1 MSYTLT
7 ESGEV
12 LTETQEGRIGHDCA
26 ECAAVRA
33 ALDVAM
39 TTLEQIATTPR
50 NKGAR
55 RNAYSTLA
63 FLRTQLKTPKL
74 DVASCT
80 GEQPEEWNF

>member
-1 MSYTLT
+1 MSTLT
-7 ESGEV
+7 ESGNA
-12 LTETQEGRIGHDCA
+12 LKRIGHDCA

-63 FLRTQLKTPKL
+63 FLRTQLKTPNVKSEGAEPLLAKL
-74 DVASCT
+74 PLD
-80 GEQPEEWNF
+80 

>member
-63 FLRTQLKTPKL
+63 FLRTQLKTPNTEVT
-74 DVASCT
+74 DASRPC
-80 GEQPEEWNF
+80 GPQG